1 MDMTL
6 PRELVPPSP
15 AGRKHSL
22 ARRGDARPSQ
32 FEVEFD
38 PEYGVLWGMFNPK
51 GMPCFSLGLLNDIR
65 AHDEQLELNQGRVL
79 FEGETRA
86 AHYYVAG
93 SKVKGV
99 FNLGGDLAL
108 FTMLIQAG
116 DREALA
122 RYARRC
128 IDCIHPRIQHYGVP
142 TLTTISL
149 VQGDALGGGFETA
162 LSSDVIIAEESATM
176 GLPEILFNLFPGMGA
191 LSLLSRRLGL
201 RAAEEFIL
209 GGRILKAKE
218 LADLG
223 LVDVVAPDGM
233 GEYAT
238 YQWIAKN
245 ERRRN
250 GMQAVFHSRNIVHP
264 ISREELDRV
273 ADAWVDAALRL
284 DEKDLR
290 MMKRLVAAQQRRLS
304 ADVPAPAR
312 LDEAKA
318 AA

>member
-1 MDMTL
+1 MDMTP
-6 PRELVPPSP
+6 PRELLPISP

-22 ARRGDARPSQ
+22 VRPGETRPSQ

-38 PEYGVLWGMFNPK
+38 PEYGVIWGMFNPK
-51 GMPCFSLGLLNDIR
+51 GMPCFSLGLLDDIR
-65 AHDEQLELNQGRVL
+65 AHDEQLELNKGRVL
-79 FEGETRA
+79 FEGETRD

-108 FTMLIQAG
+108 FTLLIQTG

-162 LSSDVIIAEESATM
+162 LSSDVIIAEESASM

-191 LSLLSRRLGL
+191 LSLLARRLGL
-201 RAAEEFIL
+201 RAAEELIL

-218 LADLG
+218 LAELG

-233 GEYAT
+233 GECAA

-250 GMQAVFHSRNIVHP
+250 GMQAVFRSRNIVHP
-264 ISREELDRV
+264 ISREELDGV

-304 ADVPAPAR
+304 GDAHPAPV
-312 LDEAKA
+312 LDEARA

>member
-1 MDMTL
+1 MTL
-6 PRELVPPSP
+6 PRELLPISP
-15 AGRKHSL
+15 AGRKQSL
-22 ARRGDARPSQ
+22 VHPGETRPSQ

-38 PEYGVLWGMFNPK
+38 PEYGVIWGMFNPR
-51 GMPCFSLGLLNDIR
+51 GTPCFSPGLLNDIR
-65 AHDEQLELNQGRVL
+65 AHDEQLELNRGRVL
-79 FEGETRA
+79 FEGETRD

-108 FTMLIQAG
+108 FTMLIKTG

-162 LSSDVIIAEESATM
+162 LSSDVIIAEESASM

-191 LSLLSRRLGL
+191 LSLLARRLGL

-218 LADLG
+218 LADMG

-233 GEYAT
+233 GECAT

-264 ISREELDRV
+264 ISRDELDRV

-304 ADVPAPAR
+304 GDAHPAG
-312 LDEAKA
+312 LDEARA

>member
-1 MDMTL
+1 
-6 PRELVPPSP
+6 
-15 AGRKHSL
+15 
-22 ARRGDARPSQ
+22 
-32 FEVEFD
+32 
-38 PEYGVLWGMFNPK
+38 
-51 GMPCFSLGLLNDIR
+51 
-65 AHDEQLELNQGRVL
+65 
-79 FEGETRA
+79 
-86 AHYYVAG
+86 
-93 SKVKGV
+93 
-99 FNLGGDLAL
+99 
-108 FTMLIQAG
+108 MLIKAG
-116 DREALA
+116 DREALGA
-122 RYARRC
+122 LRAPLHRL
-128 IDCIHPRIQHYGVP
+128 HPSRGSSTTACP

-162 LSSDVIIAEESATM
+162 LSSDVIVAEESASM

-191 LSLLSRRLGL
+191 LSLLARRLGL

-209 GGRILKAKE
+209 GGRILKARE

-233 GEYAT
+233 GECAT

-264 ISREELDRV
+264 ISRDELDRV

-290 MMKRLVAAQQRRLS
+290 MMKRLVAAQQRRLCRVTRTRPPSSTRPRPPPETLLDRSQQASRTSQVRFQDPVGAESIRRRGHFLRSRASRGS
-304 ADVPAPAR
+304 AGRALAFLQVIGELGPRLIEVLAQLPQMQSPA
-312 LDEAKA
+312 
-318 AA
+318 

>member
-6 PRELVPPSP
+6 PRELLPISP

-22 ARRGDARPSQ
+22 VRPGETRPSQ

-38 PEYGVLWGMFNPK
+38 PEYSVIWGMFNPK

-65 AHDEQLELNQGRVL
+65 AHDEQLELNRGRVL
-79 FEGETRA
+79 FEGETRD

-116 DREALA
+116 DREALG

-149 VQGDALGGGFETA
+149 VH
-162 LSSDVIIAEESATM
+162 
-176 GLPEILFNLFPGMGA
+176 
-191 LSLLSRRLGL
+191 RRL
-201 RAAEEFIL
+201 
-209 GGRILKAKE
+209 
-218 LADLG
+218 
-223 LVDVVAPDGM
+223 
-233 GEYAT
+233 
-238 YQWIAKN
+238 
-245 ERRRN
+245 
-250 GMQAVFHSRNIVHP
+250 
-264 ISREELDRV
+264 
-273 ADAWVDAALRL
+273 DAAI
-284 DEKDLR
+284 
-290 MMKRLVAAQQRRLS
+290 RRHI
-304 ADVPAPAR
+304 P
-312 LDEAKA
+312 
-318 AA
+318 